1 MNGPSFI
8 QGLAATVAN
17 GPVRFMLDKGVAAS
31 TTAAGLCKLLEGKA
45 LQLDPGNE
53 ELAVYFAVADG
64 HLSLHPGSAEH
75 PDAVLAGTPLNL
87 ARLSLSDPAA
97 VIRSGDVRVSGDTD
111 VAEQFQYLLQLV
123 RPDMEE
129 ELSKVTG
136 DVIAHEVGRFARGLA
151 GWASTVATSLGR
163 STGEYLSEE
172 TDALAT
178 ATEIEEFCTQ
188 VDDLSAAVERLE
200 ARLHI
205 LRSSIESEAP

>member
-1 MNGPSFI
+1 MSGSSII
-8 QGLAATVAN
+8 QDLAGAVAG

-31 TTAAGLCKLLEGKA
+31 TTASGLCDRLEGKT
-45 LQLDPGNE
+45 LQLDPGSA

-64 HLSLHPGSAEH
+64 RLSLHPGRAEQA
-75 PDAVLAGTPLNL
+75 DAALTGTPLNL
-87 ARLSLSDPAA
+87 ARLSIGESAA
-97 VIRSGDVRVSGDTD
+97 VIRSGDVQVSGDTD

-123 RPDMEE
+123 RPDLEE

-136 DVIAHEVGRFARGLA
+136 DVVAHEIGRFARGLT
-151 GWASTVATSLGR
+151 GWAGKVAESLGR

-172 TDALAT
+172 SEALAT

-205 LRSSIESEAP
+205 LRNSNES

>member
-1 MNGPSFI
+1 MNGSSII
-8 QGLAATVAN
+8 QDLAGAVAG

-31 TTAAGLCKLLEGKA
+31 TTASGLCDRLEGKT
-45 LQLDPGNE
+45 LQLDPGSA

-64 HLSLHPGSAEH
+64 RLSLHPGRAEQA
-75 PDAVLAGTPLNL
+75 DAALTGTPLNL
-87 ARLSLSDPAA
+87 ARLSIGESAA
-97 VIRSGDVRVSGDTD
+97 VIRSGDVQVSGDTD

-123 RPDMEE
+123 RPDLEE

-136 DVIAHEVGRFARGLA
+136 DVVAHEIGRFSRGLA
-151 GWASTVATSLGR
+151 GWAGKVAESLGR

-172 TDALAT
+172 SEALAT

-205 LRSSIESEAP
+205 LRNSNEP

>member
-1 MNGPSFI
+1 
-8 QGLAATVAN
+8 
-17 GPVRFMLDKGVAAS
+17 MLDKGVAAS
-31 TTAAGLCKLLEGKA
+31 TTASGLCDRLEGKT
-45 LQLDPGNE
+45 LQLDPGSA

-64 HLSLHPGSAEH
+64 RLSLNPGRAEQA
-75 PDAVLAGTPLNL
+75 DAALTGTPLNL
-87 ARLSLSDPAA
+87 ARLSIGESAA
-97 VIRSGDVRVSGDTD
+97 VIRSGDVQVSGDTD

-123 RPDMEE
+123 RPDLEE

-136 DVIAHEVGRFARGLA
+136 DVVAHEIGRFSRGLA
-151 GWASTVATSLGR
+151 GWAGKVAESLGR

-172 TDALAT
+172 SEALAT

-205 LRSSIESEAP
+205 LRNSNEP

>member
-1 MNGPSFI
+1 MSESSII
-8 QGLAATVAN
+8 QDFAGAVAG

-31 TTAAGLCKLLEGKA
+31 TTASGLCDRLEGKA
-45 LQLDPGNE
+45 LQLDPGSA

-64 HLSLHPGSAEH
+64 HLSMHPGRAGQA
-75 PDAVLAGTPLNL
+75 DAVLTGTPLNL
-87 ARLSLSDPAA
+87 ARLSISEPAA
-97 VIRSGDVRVSGDTD
+97 VIRSGEVQVSGDTD

-123 RPDMEE
+123 RPDLEE

-136 DVIAHEVGRFARGLA
+136 DVVAHEIGRFARGLT
-151 GWASTVATSLGR
+151 GWAGKVVESLSR

-172 TDALAT
+172 SDALAT
-178 ATEIEEFCTQ
+178 ATEIEEFCTE

-205 LRSSIESEAP
+205 LRNKNEP